1 MHPKKFC
8 KNLKLKNIGEYH
20 DFYVQSETLLLA
32 DVFEN
37 FQNTCLEIFE
47 LDATRFL
54 TALGLAW

>member
-8 KNLKLKNIGEYH
+8 KNLELKNIGEYH

-37 FQNTCLEIFE
+37 FQNACLQIFE
-47 LDATRFL
+47 LDPTRFL